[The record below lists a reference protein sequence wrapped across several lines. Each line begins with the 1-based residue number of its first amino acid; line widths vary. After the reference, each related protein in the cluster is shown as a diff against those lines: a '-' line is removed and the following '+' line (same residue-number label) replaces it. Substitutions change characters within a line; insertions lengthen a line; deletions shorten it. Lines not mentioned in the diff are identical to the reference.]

1 MSTGATTAASSSA
14 AADYGS
20 DSSELSSASSS
31 ASSSDNGLGSGGL
44 GSGGLGGSSGG
55 LGGGTQ
61 LRAGSGRGLSS
72 GSPPVDAARLRVALF
87 RLSRRLR
94 KHEVAGLTPTQLSA
108 LAMLEL
114 TGPMRLGDLAA
125 AERIAPSTLT
135 RLISALEDS
144 GYVQRV
150 AVPQDARAAAVAV
163 TEPGRSALSRIRAE
177 TTSLLADS
185 LLLLT
190 PDQLAALAAALPALE
205 QLADALPGQPR
216 RLPSRTADQAG
227 RGPTTPDGTTY
238 QA

>member
-1 MSTGATTAASSSA
+1 MSTGATTAASSST

-20 DSSELSSASSS
+20 DSSDSDSGLSSASSS
-31 ASSSDNGLGSGGL
+31 GGL
-44 GSGGLGGSSGG
+44 GSADSSSGSRLSSADSSSGGGGLGSADSGGG

-61 LRAGSGRGLSS
+61 LRAGSGRGLPA
-72 GSPPVDAARLRVALF
+72 GSPPVDAARLRVAIF

-114 TGPMRLGDLAA
+114 AGPMRLGDLAA

-185 LLLLT
+185 LLLLA

-216 RLPSRTADQAG
+216 RLPSRADQA
-227 RGPTTPDGTTY
+227 
-238 QA
+238 